1 MQGFQINTPKDLIIC
16 IPVKMYYFSAMKIR
30 FSHALVVVFA
40 LVSFKSWSAPF
51 LFPPDTS
58 ISSLKFLGEYDIPFG
73 YNFKSTTVGGL
84 SGIDYDRKTDTYY
97 FISDDRSAINPV
109 RYYTAKIK
117 VTPTGIDTVLFL
129 DVHSLL
135 QPNGKTFPSLKE
147 DPTLVP
153 DPESIRYNPLTKQIV
168 WTSEGERNV
177 KAAPILLIDPSI
189 NLANLNGTYAGKYE
203 IPENLKMKS
212 TDNGPR
218 QNGVLE
224 GISYANEY
232 KTLFVSLEE
241 PRFEDGPRADVV
253 KTDSWIRIYRY
264 DVATKK
270 NTAQYAYALEP
281 VAEKPKPE
289 TAFKVNGVSE
299 IFALSADKL
308 LVMERSFST
317 GHLACVIKVFV
328 ADLKHAGNVADVNS
342 LSENPP
348 SAPASK
354 KLLIN
359 MDDMAVYIDNI
370 EGITYGPDLP
380 NGHKTLLFVGDNNF
394 NILEKSQLLLFEV
407 IP

>member
-1 MQGFQINTPKDLIIC
+1 MNYRPSF
-16 IPVKMYYFSAMKIR
+16 
-30 FSHALVVVFA
+30 ALVVLLF
-40 LVSFKSWSAPF
+40 VSLTGWSAPF
-51 LFPPDTS
+51 LISSDTS
-58 ISSLKFLGEYDIPFG
+58 ISSLKFLGEYDIPFN

-84 SGIDYDRKTDTYY
+84 SGIDYDKKTDTYY

-109 RYYTAKIK
+109 RYYSAKIK
-117 VTPTGIDTVLFL
+117 ITPAGVDTVQFL

-135 QPNGKTFPSLKE
+135 LPNGKAYPSIKE

-153 DPESIRYNPLTKQIV
+153 DPESIRYNPAVKQIV
-168 WTSEGERNV
+168 WTSEGERNT
-177 KAAPILLIDPSI
+177 KANPIILIDPAI
-189 NLANLNGTYAGKYE
+189 NVANPDGTFAGKFE
-203 IPENLKMKS
+203 LPENLAMKA

-224 GISYANEY
+224 GISFADDF
-232 KTLFVSLEE
+232 KTLFVALEE

-299 IFALSADKL
+299 ILAVGNDKL
-308 LVMERSFST
+308 LVMERSYST
-317 GHLACVIKVFV
+317 GHLACVVKVFV
-328 ADLKHAGNVADVNS
+328 ANLKHAGNVAGVKS
-342 LSENPP
+342 LTENPP
-348 SAPASK
+348 QFPVSK
-354 KLLIN
+354 KLLFN
-359 MDDMAVYIDNI
+359 MDEMAVYIDNI
-370 EGITYGPDLP
+370 EGVTFGPDLP
-380 NGHKTLLFVGDNNF
+380 NGHKTLVFVSDNNF
-394 NILEKSQLLLFEV
+394 NFLEKMQVLLFEV

>member
-1 MQGFQINTPKDLIIC
+1 
-16 IPVKMYYFSAMKIR
+16 MKFR
-30 FSHALVVVFA
+30 LALAVVFA
-40 LVSFKSWSAPF
+40 CGSFSGWSAPF
-51 LFPPDTS
+51 FPPSDTS
-58 ISSLKFLGEYDIPFG
+58 ISSLKFLGEYDIPFN

-97 FISDDRSAINPV
+97 MICDDRSAINPV

-117 VTPTGIDTVLFL
+117 ITPTGIDTVEFL

-135 QPNGKTFPSLKE
+135 QPNGKPFPSAKE
-147 DPTLVP
+147 DPALVP
-153 DPESIRYNPLTKQIV
+153 DPEAIRYNPKTKQIV

-177 KAAPILLIDPSI
+177 KATPVVLVDPSI
-189 NLANLNGTYAGKYE
+189 NLANPDGSYAGKFD

-224 GISYANEY
+224 GITYTDDY

-241 PRFEDGPRADVV
+241 PRYEDGPRADVV

-264 DVATKK
+264 DAATKK
-270 NTAQYAYALEP
+270 NTGQYAYALEP
-281 VAEKPKPE
+281 VAKKPKPE

-299 IFALSADKL
+299 IFALSANKL

-342 LSENPP
+342 LTENPP
-348 SAPASK
+348 TAPASK
-354 KLLIN
+354 KLLLN
-359 MDDMAVYIDNI
+359 MDDMTQYIDNI

-380 NGHKTLLFVGDNNF
+380 NGHKTLLFIGDNNF
-394 NILEKSQLLLFEV
+394 NFLEKAQVLLFEV